1 MALVGIHPQTA
12 QLAIQLQLADV
23 ESALQES
30 DVGDQWTAWKTLQ
43 DELERAL
50 SLLQDQVFA
59 MDLLRQDQ
67 DNRAVFSEFLREER
81 QAEADHDL
89 ACRLSGIAD
98 EHLTRSLSSKRDDIT
113 QPLRTND
120 DDQDLNPMQNVDL
133 PTETWAVINAY
144 EPTEHDTKLAAA
156 SEHDLYGKA
165 GPSKIKA

>member
-30 DVGDQWTAWKTLQ
+30 DAGDQRTAWKTLQ
-43 DELERAL
+43 DELECAL

-89 ACRLSGIAD
+89 ACRLSGRAPNS
-98 EHLTRSLSSKRDDIT
+98 T
-113 QPLRTND
+113 
-120 DDQDLNPMQNVDL
+120 
-133 PTETWAVINAY
+133 AY
-144 EPTEHDTKLAAA
+144 C
-156 SEHDLYGKA
+156 
-165 GPSKIKA
+165 